1 VYLFIGKVASDYTK
15 QRLADKSVGIELET
29 KTRGKYGR
37 LLAYVF
43 VDGQNFN
50 LELVREG
57 MSPYYTKYG
66 LSEKYDQDFRKAERY
81 ARDNKRH
88 IWGDPDLTD
97 KYLRLKSKWG
107 HR

>member
-1 VYLFIGKVASDYTK
+1 MGKVASEYTK
-15 QRLADKSVGIELET
+15 QRLAGKYVGIELET

-57 MSPYYTKYG
+57 LSPYYTKYG
-66 LSEKYDQDFRKAERY
+66 LSEKYDQGFRKAEKY

-88 IWGDPDLTD
+88 IFGVTQT
-97 KYLRLKSKWG
+97 
-107 HR
+107 